1 MNYSKMFLYEM
12 KMTYRERE
20 VIFWMLIFPIALM
33 LILGFVFGS
42 SGDIKLTIG
51 VVDLDGS
58 AVSRAIVEALESI
71 DAIEVKTGSE
81 DTERAELKDDNRNAL
96 IVIGEGFGSEVVQG
110 GTGEIT
116 MIVNRS
122 DVTTAQITEST
133 VRGIIEEIGREM
145 AKAKA
150 KEGADAGETIA
161 INVEEEQDIEDF
173 EYVDFMV
180 PGVLAIVIMFGGIMG
195 FSEEVAVR
203 REKGILR
210 RVKVS
215 PISLPTFLAAG
226 MTMVVITALIQ
237 AVILLLVG
245 SLVFKIKINGNY
257 FYMALV
263 VILGALSFVALGFM
277 ISSLTK
283 NSKSAML
290 AGNAVAMPMMFLSGV
305 FFSIAWVPAAIAV
318 IARML
323 PLYYL
328 GDALREVMINSASL
342 ADIWIDL
349 VVLIGFG
356 LICFGVAVKFFRWE

>member
-1 MNYSKMFLYEM
+1 MMSYSKMFLYEM

-42 SGDIKLTIG
+42 SGDIRLTIG

-71 DAIEVKTGSE
+71 DAIGVKAGSE
-81 DTERAELKDDNRNAL
+81 DEERAALKDDDRNAL
-96 IVIGEGFGSEVVQG
+96 IIIGEGFGEAVMQG

-145 AKAKA
+145 ARA
-150 KEGADAGETIA
+150 KEGTEAGEA
-161 INVEEEQDIEDF
+161 ITVNVEEEQDIKDF

-215 PISLPTFLAAG
+215 PVSLPTFLAAG

-237 AVILLLVG
+237 AVILLAVG

-257 FYMALV
+257 FYMAV
-263 VILGALSFVALGFM
+263 VVVLGALSFVALGFM

-305 FFSIAWVPAAIAV
+305 FFSIAWVPAALGV

-328 GDALREVMINSASL
+328 GDGLREVMINSASL

-349 VVLIGFG
+349 VVLVGFG
-356 LICFGVAVKFFRWE
+356 LICFGVAVRFFRWE

>member
-1 MNYSKMFLYEM
+1 MNYSKMFLYEL
-12 KMTYRERE
+12 KMTFRERE
-20 VIFWMLIFPIALM
+20 VIFWMLIFPVALM

-42 SGDIKLTIG
+42 SGDIRITIG

-58 AVSRAIVEALESI
+58 PVSQAIIEALEGI

-81 DTERAELKDDNRNAL
+81 DEERAELKDDDRNAL
-96 IVIGEGFGSEVVQG
+96 IIIGEGFGDDILEG
-110 GTGEIT
+110 GKGEIT

-133 VRGIIEEIGREM
+133 VRGIIAEIGREM
-145 AKAKA
+145 TKTKG
-150 KEGADAGETIA
+150 EADAGEAIA
-161 INVEEEQDIEDF
+161 VNVEEEEDIKDF

-180 PGVLAIVIMFGGIMG
+180 PGVLAITIMFGGIMG

-215 PISLPTFLAAG
+215 PVSLPIFLAAG

-237 AVILLLVG
+237 AVILLVVG
-245 SLVFKIKINGNY
+245 SLVFSIKINGNY
-257 FYMALV
+257 LYMAV
-263 VILGALSFVALGFM
+263 AVIVGALSFVSLGFM
-277 ISSLTK
+277 ISSLVK
-283 NSKSAML
+283 NSKSATL

-305 FFSIAWVPAAIAV
+305 FFSIAWVPAALGV

-328 GDALREVMINSASL
+328 GDGLREVMINSASL

-349 VVLIGFG
+349 VVLIAFG
-356 LICFGVAVKFFRWE
+356 LICFGVAVRFFRWE

>member
-1 MNYSKMFLYEM
+1 MNYSKMFLYEL

-20 VIFWMLIFPIALM
+20 VIFWMLIFPVALM

-42 SGDIKLTIG
+42 TGDIRISIG

-58 AVSRAIVEALESI
+58 PLSRAIVETLEDIEAI
-71 DAIEVKTGSE
+71 DVKMGSE
-81 DTERAELKDDNRNAL
+81 EEERAELKDDDRNAL
-96 IVIGEGFGSEVVQG
+96 IIIGEGFGEEILQG
-110 GTGEIT
+110 GAGEIT

-133 VRGIIEEIGREM
+133 VRGIISEIGREM
-145 AKAKA
+145 GKVQ
-150 KEGADAGETIA
+150 EGADAGEAIA
-161 INVEEEQDIEDF
+161 LNVEEEEDVEDF
-173 EYVDFMV
+173 QYVDFMV

-215 PISLPTFLAAG
+215 PVSLPVFLAAG

-237 AVILLLVG
+237 AVILLVVG
-245 SLVFKIKINGNY
+245 SLVFSIRINGNY
-257 FYMALV
+257 LYMAVVV
-263 VILGALSFVALGFM
+263 VIGTLSFVALGFM
-277 ISSLTK
+277 ISSLAR
-283 NSKSAML
+283 NSKSATL

-305 FFSIAWVPAAIAV
+305 FFSIAWVPAALGV

-328 GDALREVMINSASL
+328 GDGLREVMINSASL
-342 ADIWIDL
+342 VDIWVDL
-349 VVLIGFG
+349 VVLVAFG
-356 LICFGVAVKFFRWE
+356 LVCFGVAVKFFRWE